1 MELPASVQIVEVGP
15 RDGFQIE
22 PVFIPTEQ
30 KIRIINKLSQTGF
43 QRIEATSFVHPKAI
57 PQLADA
63 TEVMAGIIRIKDTS
77 YTALVPN
84 KKGVERALQSGVK
97 EVNFVVSASES
108 HNKNN
113 VNMSIAESLQTIRE
127 AARMALDNGIKIT
140 GSIATTFGCPFE
152 GRVSPQKVEEIARG
166 YLDMGVYELILA
178 DTTGMANP
186 LQVTEMIRRLR
197 NKFKNVEIRFH
208 FHNTR
213 NAGMAN
219 VLAAMLEGIAVFDGS
234 IGGLGG
240 CPYAPGATGNIPTE
254 DMVHMLESMG
264 INTGINLPKLI
275 DCAKMV
281 QDLLG
286 RELPGQVMKA
296 GPVPWAVDKQEIDKS
311 KYLCPKNTGKVV
323 DY

>member
-1 MELPASVQIVEVGP
+1 MRLPTKVEIVEVGP

-30 KIRIINKLSQTGF
+30 KIQIINQLAETGLK
-43 QRIEATSFVHPKAI
+43 RIEATSFAHPRAI

-63 TEVMAGIIRIKDTS
+63 AEVMAGITRKDDIS
-77 YTALVPN
+77 YAAWVPN
-84 KKGVERALQSGVK
+84 KKGIERALQSGVK
-97 EVNFVVSASES
+97 EVNITVSASES

-127 AARMALDNGIKIT
+127 AARLALDNGMKIT
-140 GSIATTFGCPFE
+140 GSIATAFGCPFE
-152 GRVSPQKVEEIARG
+152 GRVSPQKVQEIAQE
-166 YLDMGVYELILA
+166 YLDIGMSEIILA

-186 LQVTEMIRRLR
+186 LQVTEMIRKLKNKSKNATIRL
-197 NKFKNVEIRFH
+197 H

-213 NAGMAN
+213 GAGMAN
-219 VLAAMLEGIAVFDGS
+219 LLAALLEGITIFDAS

-240 CPYAPGATGNIPTE
+240 CPYAPGATGNICTE
-254 DMVHMLESMG
+254 DTVHMLESMG
-264 INTGINLPKLI
+264 IDTGIDLLKLI

-281 QDLLG
+281 GDLLR

-296 GPVPWAVDKQEIDKS
+296 GAVPWAVNK
-311 KYLCPKNTGKVV
+311 
-323 DY
+323 

>member
-1 MELPASVQIVEVGP
+1 MELPTKVQIIEVGP

-22 PVFIPTEQ
+22 PAFIPTEQ
-30 KIRIINKLSQTGF
+30 KIRIINKLSETGLR
-43 QRIEATSFVHPKAI
+43 RIEATSFVHPKAI

-63 TEVMAGIIRIKDTS
+63 AEVMAGITRKEGVS
-77 YTALVPN
+77 YMALVPN
-84 KKGVERALQSGVK
+84 VKGVERALQAAV
-97 EVNFVVSASES
+97 EEINLVVSASES

-113 VNMSIAESLQTIRE
+113 MNMSIAESLKAFRE
-127 AARMALDNGIKIT
+127 AAKIALGNGMRIT
-140 GSIATTFGCPFE
+140 GSIGTAFGCPFE
-152 GRVSPQKVEEIARG
+152 GRVPPRKVEEIAQE
-166 YLDMGVYELILA
+166 LLAMGVHEVCLA

-186 LQVTEMIRRLR
+186 SQVIGLVSRLR
-197 NKFKNVEIRFH
+197 HQFKDVEFRLH

-213 NAGMAN
+213 GAGMAN
-219 VLAAMLEGIAVFDGS
+219 VLAALFEGITIFDGS

-264 INTGINLPKLI
+264 IDTGIDLPKLV

-281 QDLLG
+281 QELLG

-296 GPVPWAVDKQEIDKS
+296 GTVPWLTKS
-311 KYLCPKNTGKVV
+311 RQT
-323 DY
+323 DE

>member
-1 MELPASVQIVEVGP
+1 MELPTKVQIIEVGP

-22 PVFIPTEQ
+22 PAFIPTEQ
-30 KIRIINKLSQTGF
+30 KIRIINKLSETGLR
-43 QRIEATSFVHPKAI
+43 RIEATSFVHPKAI

-63 TEVMAGIIRIKDTS
+63 AEVMAGITRKEGVS
-77 YTALVPN
+77 YMALVPN
-84 KKGVERALQSGVK
+84 VKGVDRALQAAV
-97 EVNFVVSASES
+97 EEINLVVSASES

-113 VNMSIAESLQTIRE
+113 MNMSIAESLKAFRE
-127 AARMALDNGIKIT
+127 AAKIALGNGMRIT
-140 GSIATTFGCPFE
+140 GSIGTAFGCPFE
-152 GRVSPQKVEEIARG
+152 GRVPPRKVEEIAQE
-166 YLDMGVYELILA
+166 LLAMGVHEVCLA

-186 LQVTEMIRRLR
+186 SQVIGLVSRLR
-197 NKFKNVEIRFH
+197 HQFKDVEFRLH

-213 NAGMAN
+213 GAGMAN
-219 VLAAMLEGIAVFDGS
+219 VLAALFEGITIFDGS

-264 INTGINLPKLI
+264 IDTGIDLPKLV

-281 QDLLG
+281 QELLG

-296 GPVPWAVDKQEIDKS
+296 GTVPWLTKS
-311 KYLCPKNTGKVV
+311 RQT
-323 DY
+323 DE

>member
-1 MELPASVQIVEVGP
+1 MELPTKVEIVEVGP

-22 PVFIPTEQ
+22 PVSIPTEQ
-30 KIRIINKLSQTGF
+30 KIRIINQLSETGLR
-43 QRIEATSFVHPKAI
+43 RIETTSFAHPRVI

-63 TEVMAGIIRIKDTS
+63 AEVIAGITRKNDIS
-77 YTALVPN
+77 YTAWVPN

-97 EVNFVVSASES
+97 EVNLTVSASES

-127 AARMALDNGIKIT
+127 AARLALDNGMKIT

-152 GRVSPQKVEEIARG
+152 GRVSPQKVEEIAQE
-166 YLDMGVYELILA
+166 YLDMGMREIILA

-186 LQVTEMIRRLR
+186 LQVTEMIGRLR
-197 NKFKNVEIRFH
+197 NKSKNVDIRLH

-213 NAGMAN
+213 GAGMAN
-219 VLAAMLEGIAVFDGS
+219 VLAALFEGITIFDTS

-240 CPYAPGATGNIPTE
+240 CPYAPGATGNISTE
-254 DMVHMLESMG
+254 DTVHMLESMG
-264 INTGINLPKLI
+264 IDTGIDLLKLI

-281 QDLLG
+281 GDLLG

-296 GPVPWAVDKQEIDKS
+296 GAVPWAV
-311 KYLCPKNTGKVV
+311 NR
-323 DY
+323 

>member
-1 MELPASVQIVEVGP
+1 MGLPASVQIVEVGP

-30 KIRIINKLSQTGF
+30 KIRIINQLSQTGF

-63 TEVMAGIIRIKDTS
+63 TEVMSGIIRVKDTS
-77 YTALVPN
+77 YSALVPN

-97 EVNFVVSASES
+97 EVNFFVSASES

-113 VNMSIAESLQTIRE
+113 VNMSTAESLQTIRE

-152 GRVSPQKVEEIARG
+152 GRVSPQKVEEIAQE

-197 NKFKNVEIRFH
+197 NKFKNVEIRFQISRQLISQNI
-208 FHNTR
+208 FVQKIR
-213 NAGMAN
+213 
-219 VLAAMLEGIAVFDGS
+219 VKWS
-234 IGGLGG
+234 ITK
-240 CPYAPGATGNIPTE
+240 P
-254 DMVHMLESMG
+254 
-264 INTGINLPKLI
+264 
-275 DCAKMV
+275 
-281 QDLLG
+281 
-286 RELPGQVMKA
+286 
-296 GPVPWAVDKQEIDKS
+296 
-311 KYLCPKNTGKVV
+311 
-323 DY
+323 